1 MTGEKQN
8 VLSLFPIAGVKFCFK
23 DFISNSVSV
32 CEYVHVNVG
41 EIQRPEGGMRF
52 PGAGVTD
59 SREPPDL
66 GAGNRTQVM
75 GESSRCF

>member
-32 CEYVHVNVG
+32 CAYVHVNVG
-41 EIQRPEGGMRF
+41 EIQRPGRGIGS
-52 PGAGVTD
+52 PGAGVAG
-59 SREPPDL
+59 SREPRDL
-66 GAGNRTQVM
+66 GAGNRTQVI
-75 GESSRCF
+75 GEGSRCF